1 MARDGCTMTTRRK
14 LLLSISGLVSVGL
27 FLRDSRSVFAGDVLF
42 KLSEEA
48 WRQRLDAAVFD
59 VMRNKIT
66 EIPGSSPLL
75 AEFRNGVFACAACD
89 AALFSS
95 DRKFDAGSG
104 WPSFL
109 TAFPGAVTRTSI
121 DSRTEVSCSRC
132 DGHLGYLF
140 DDGPKSAGLRYCVN
154 GIAMRFSAAIGMPS
168 A

>member
-14 LLLSISGLVSVGL
+14 LLLGISGLVSAGI
-27 FLRDSRSVFAGDVLF
+27 FLRESRPVFAGAELF

-59 VMRNKIT
+59 VMRNKIM

-75 AEFRNGVFACAACD
+75 AQFRKGVFACAACD
-89 AALFSS
+89 AALFPS

-121 DSRTEVSCSRC
+121 DSRIEVSCSRC

-140 DDGPKSAGLRYCVN
+140 NDGPEPAGLRYCVN
-154 GIAMRFSAAIGMPS
+154 GIAMRFSATMGMPS